1 MSSWSSRAFG
11 GRRPPLAQDPG
22 PVILR
27 SVAWVERDLPEP
39 TINMHIDDSRG
50 RLVLCLLVP
59 AAKKAAYRR
68 LYAALQGA
76 VDRSLAEIEGTKLP
90 PAVAMTLRALA
101 QHRLIFTRRPCPPPT
116 P

>member
-1 MSSWSSRAFG
+1 MRVHEFMAPQGIRWPPS
-11 GRRPPLAQDPG
+11 PLAQDPG

-27 SVAWVERDLPEP
+27 SVAWVERDQAEP
-39 TINMHIDDSRG
+39 TINMQIDDSRG

-76 VDRSLAEIEGTKLP
+76 VDRSLAEIEDTKLP
-90 PAVAMTLRALA
+90 PLS
-101 QHRLIFTRRPCPPPT
+101 P
-116 P
+116 